1 MKRLYL
7 LAAAVSVTGGMAF
20 SAPQEDAP
28 EKEAAVLDVQTP
40 PSGKQDQPAIP
51 ERLLDDSHMNEELG
65 INEFT
70 APSIRKIFED
80 LEGLPEIPEKVA
92 LRARP
97 ERPPMDR
104 CSLALQLGGMM
115 ADGFVIVQCGKMNE
129 VKPIALDLSSYAKAI
144 GAGERVN
151 RHAASLLKNAEDGDL
166 SSFKN
171 NLALIQSD
179 VEQELASLRDSDMAN
194 LIGLVVMALI
204 LAFSRY
210 GDLKLGQEDDE
221 PEFSIGAWFAM
232 LFAAGMGI
240 GLVFWGVAEPISHY
254 GTPPP
259 GIAPNTPEAANAAMR
274 YSFFHWGLHPWA
286 VYSIVALAIAF
297 FQFRR
302 GGSALV
308 STAVMALPWA
318 PLQRIGPVVNILAVI
333 ATAFGVA
340 ASLGMG
346 ALQINSGLAA
356 TMGVPV
362 NEAWQ
367 VGIIVVTTVLFLTSA
382 VSGVARGIKWLS
394 TINLVMA
401 ALLAL
406 AVFALGPTVIIIDS
420 FTNTLGSYLSEFVR
434 MSLRMTPFRDSG
446 WVSGWTVFYWAWWV
460 SWSPFVGL
468 FIARVSRGRTIR
480 EFILGTVLAPTLAA
494 FVWFSVFGGTALHLE
509 IMQGV
514 PLSEA
519 VKADVSTA
527 LFAMFNAL
535 PWGAVMSFVAT
546 VLVLVFFVTSGDSA
560 TLVLGMMSTGGNENP
575 SARVKI
581 TWGVLVS
588 GIAISLLLAGG
599 VKAVQTAT
607 IVFALPFT
615 AVILLMAL
623 ALWRG
628 VRADWEADDR
638 RDRVLRR
645 RMREMV
651 GPSPGAGHPAAPD
664 TSAPRPNAPR

>member
-1 MKRLYL
+1 MELFISAGL
-7 LAAAVSVTGGMAF
+7 IVAIVLWGVIAPDALGAVF
-20 SAPQEDAP
+20 D
-28 EKEAAVLDVQTP
+28 
-40 PSGKQDQPAIP
+40 
-51 ERLLDDSHMNEELG
+51 
-65 INEFT
+65 T
-70 APSIRKIFED
+70 A
-80 LEGLPEIPEKVA
+80 
-92 LRARP
+92 
-97 ERPPMDR
+97 
-104 CSLALQLGGMM
+104 
-115 ADGFVIVQCGKMNE
+115 
-129 VKPIALDLSSYAKAI
+129 
-144 GAGERVN
+144 
-151 RHAASLLKNAEDGDL
+151 
-166 SSFKN
+166 
-171 NLALIQSD
+171 
-179 VEQELASLRDSDMAN
+179 LASITRNFGWFYLWVV
-194 LIGLVVMALI
+194 LGLVVLAMV

-259 GIAPNTPEAANAAMR
+259 GIAPHTPEAANAAMR
-274 YSFFHWGLHPWA
+274 YAFFHWGLHPWA

-308 STAVMALPWA
+308 STAVAALPWL
-318 PLQRIGPVVNILAVI
+318 PLRRLAPVVNILAVI

-346 ALQINSGLAA
+346 ALQINSGLNA
-356 TMGVPV
+356 TLGMPV
-362 NEAWQ
+362 GEAWQ
-367 VGIIVVTTVLFLTSA
+367 VGIIVVTTLLFLASA
-382 VSGVARGIKWLS
+382 ISGVGRGIKWLS
-394 TINLVMA
+394 AFNLGMA

-406 AVFALGPTVIIIDS
+406 GVFLWGPTVVIIDT
-420 FTNTLGSYLSEFVR
+420 FTNTLGSYLSDFVR
-434 MSLRMTPFRDSG
+434 MSLRMTPFRDSS

-494 FVWFSVFGGTALHLE
+494 FIWFTVFGGTALHLE
-509 IMQGV
+509 IMQHI
-514 PLSEA
+514 PLEAA

-527 LFAMFNAL
+527 LFAMFQSL
-535 PWGAVMSFVAT
+535 PWGGVMSLVAT

-560 TLVLGMMSTGGNENP
+560 TLVLGMMSTGGDENP
-575 SARVKI
+575 SARVKVI
-581 TWGVLVS
+581 WGVLVS

-615 AVILLMAL
+615 VVILLMAL

-628 VRADWEADDR
+628 VKADWEADDR
-638 RDRVLRR
+638 RDRALRK
-645 RMREMV
+645 RMRAMV
-651 GPSPGAGHPAAPD
+651 EPPGQ
-664 TSAPRPNAPR
+664 